1 VIIIWTERTG
11 RWNRD
16 FFDGLWLEAK
26 PGVRMEFLDG
36 IDRIYG
42 MGERGEVQ
50 S

>member
-1 VIIIWTERTG
+1 LPSGGIF
-11 RWNRD
+11 D
-16 FFDGLWLEAK
+16 FGSPGLEAK
-26 PGVRMEFLDG
+26 PGVRMDFLDG